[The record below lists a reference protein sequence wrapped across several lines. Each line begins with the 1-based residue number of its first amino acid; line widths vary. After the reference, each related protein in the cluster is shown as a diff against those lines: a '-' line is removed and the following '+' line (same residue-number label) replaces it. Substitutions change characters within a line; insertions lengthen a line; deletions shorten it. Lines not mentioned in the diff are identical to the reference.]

1 MPRKRASKGR
11 ARQVTPKSKLLLE
24 IERANRKL
32 RSLEKG
38 GEYGK
43 FASKKLL
50 RLVANSE
57 SFSYKRGRRNKI
69 QLRSGVKIETPNLRI
84 YFKKF
89 GEFLKSATS
98 SVLGIR
104 RARSQAEKKL
114 KRTLGGLL
122 DRKVTNEDIDEFY
135 ELLEDKDFKY
145 IADKIGDSDAYVLV
159 EKAKQKGLSKEEF
172 TQQFEQFMSTNNA
185 EFQIKARRL
194 FNKFKGISNTSI

>member
-1 MPRKRASKGR
+1 MPRKRTSRGR

-24 IERANRKL
+24 IEKANRKL
-32 RSLEKG
+32 RALERG

-43 FASKKLL
+43 YASKSLL
-50 RLVANSE
+50 RLVVNDK

-69 QLRSGVKIETPNLRI
+69 RLKSAKFDTPQIRI

-98 SVLGIR
+98 SVFGIK
-104 RARSQAEKKL
+104 RARSKAEKKL
-114 KRTLGGLL
+114 KKTLGGLL

-135 ELLEDKDFKY
+135 ELLEDEDFKY
-145 IADKIGDSDAYVLV
+145 IADKIGDSDAYILV
-159 EKAKQKGLSKEEF
+159 ENAKQKGLSKEEF
-172 TQQFEQFMSTNNA
+172 TKQFEQFMSTNNA

-194 FNKFKGISNTSI
+194 FNKFKGISDKLI

>member
-1 MPRKRASKGR
+1 MPRKRTSKGR
-11 ARQVTPKSKLLLE
+11 ARQVTPQSKLLLE
-24 IERANRKL
+24 IEKANRKL
-32 RSLEKG
+32 RALERG

-50 RLVANSE
+50 RLVVNDR

-69 QLRSGVKIETPNLRI
+69 QLVRNKKLKTPEVRI

-98 SVLGIR
+98 SIFGIR
-104 RARSQAEKKL
+104 RARSKAEKKL

-135 ELLEDKDFKY
+135 DLLEDDDFQY

-194 FNKFKGISNTSI
+194 FNKFKGINELL

>member
-1 MPRKRASKGR
+1 MPRKQTSKGR
-11 ARQVTPKSKLLLE
+11 ARQVTPQSKLLLE
-24 IERANRKL
+24 IEKANRKL
-32 RSLEKG
+32 RALERG

-50 RLVANSE
+50 RLVVNDK

-69 QLRSGVKIETPNLRI
+69 QLVRNKQLKTPEVRI

-98 SVLGIR
+98 SIFGIK
-104 RARSQAEKKL
+104 RARSKAEKKL

-122 DRKVTNEDIDEFY
+122 DRKVTTEDIDEFY
-135 ELLEDKDFKY
+135 DLLEDEDFKY

-194 FNKFKGISNTSI
+194 FNKFKGINELL